1 MGGLFLCSIVQLTA
15 QAPHFVG
22 DQQREGYK
30 IGHPERDKVE
40 HIAEIP
46 ITKSNGYAIIC
57 HHFSR
62 ARCAPALLFLDSSL
76 CFLLL
81 RSYFVDVI
89 VRQNSSGVPLTFSN
103 IFDRFTTASNTK
115 KYQGMVIIAVCSLA
129 SLELHQLKIVIICC
143 VFSVFARSSAA

>member
-1 MGGLFLCSIVQLTA
+1 MFHSAANCTNSTF
-15 QAPHFVG
+15 PHILREISSG
-22 DQQREGYK
+22 EGYK
-30 IGHPERDKVE
+30 IEHPERDKVE

-62 ARCAPALLFLDSSL
+62 ARCAPARLFLDCSSTFQGL
-76 CFLLL
+76 FSPVPHRFKLSTC
-81 RSYFVDVI
+81 
-89 VRQNSSGVPLTFSN
+89 SGVPLTFSN

-129 SLELHQLKIVIICC
+129 SLELP
-143 VFSVFARSSAA
+143 SSFTNSK